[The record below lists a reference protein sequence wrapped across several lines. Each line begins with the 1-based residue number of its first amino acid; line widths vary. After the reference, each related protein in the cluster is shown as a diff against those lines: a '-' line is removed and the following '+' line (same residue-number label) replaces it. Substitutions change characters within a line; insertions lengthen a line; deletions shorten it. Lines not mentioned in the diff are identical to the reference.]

1 MPKKPMLQGSFLRR
15 LQEENVPI
23 SIFLVSGIKLQ
34 GQVHA
39 FDDHVILLQNNTT
52 QLIFKHAIATIAVSN
67 ELTLSKSNNK

>member
-39 FDDHVILLQNNTT
+39 FDDHVILFLADKKCIQ
-52 QLIFKHAIATIAVSN
+52 KVE
-67 ELTLSKSNNK
+67 ELFQVGVTFF